1 MIAVIK
7 SNKRWILH
15 TAEMRDEVTHD
26 SELIG
31 FGSFGPIFQGHS
43 QPEMA
48 SIMQVSI
55 GTVNR
60 DFSYLRQQAKPNI
73 RKYIDERLPEEY
85 EKCLVTLYSKISKSK
100 LLMLLC
106 LVFSLSL
113 IAKYIKFSIDN
124 KC

>member
-1 MIAVIK
+1 
-7 SNKRWILH
+7 
-15 TAEMRDEVTHD
+15 
-26 SELIG
+26 
-31 FGSFGPIFQGHS
+31 
-43 QPEMA
+43 MA
-48 SIMQVSI
+48 SILQVSI